1 MEKISMREVLLANIL
16 ILRPGIS
23 VRSLAVTAS
32 LLAFAIASPAMAHQ
46 GEPENAAANTSATR
60 QAHDGDADGDGHA
73 SQAKFKAGK
82 ALADTVKHS
91 SEPPARA
98 AQAGGTGAANP
109 QTDRA
114 EEREPA
120 RSAGDPIPGIDI
132 TVSQSPDAAE

>member
-1 MEKISMREVLLANIL
+1 MREALLANIL
-16 ILRPGIS
+16 YPRLGLS
-23 VRSLAVTAS
+23 VRPLVAIAS
-32 LLAFAIASPAMAHQ
+32 LLAFAASSPATAHQ
-46 GEPENAAANTSATR
+46 GEPENAAANASATR
-60 QAHDGDADGDGHA
+60 QAHDSDADGDGHA
-73 SQAKFKAGK
+73 SRAKFKAGK

-91 SEPPARA
+91 SEPPSGA

-132 TVSQSPDAAE
+132 TVSQAPDAAD